1 MANAGY
7 LCTWTAVVGGIL
19 SKIDVVSVKI
29 ATQTLSACWV
39 VKSTKDR
46 KLGLTSSVMQI
57 FFFFNVTDTSM
68 RTIDIPLPKMACI

>member
-39 VKSTKDR
+39 VKSTTRFDIMR
-46 KLGLTSSVMQI
+46 DAD
-57 FFFFNVTDTSM
+57 FFSM
-68 RTIDIPLPKMACI
+68 